1 MMNKKL
7 LIISISIGFFVGLI
21 LIGYGLVFDP
31 FSIPFQDYEQLPDEV
46 KLYWETIRHGALYKL
61 LSQQGKAWTNAGG
74 AQYCYGEFQKG
85 VTDAKRDAS
94 RDNNNPQRTVKYG
107 GIY

>member
-46 KLYWETIRHGALYKL
+46 KLSYENKSENMKKVTVVGLVIFFTSIFTII
-61 LSQQGKAWTNAGG
+61 
-74 AQYCYGEFQKG
+74 G
-85 VTDAKRDAS
+85 VIRK
-94 RDNNNPQRTVKYG
+94 K
-107 GIY
+107 